1 MSEPKDVTA
10 RKLAHDVGKYVSRAA
25 RNLPKSGAIPDV
37 LVDMLF
43 RDVLG
48 TAPNGTKPSERF
60 EILAREL
67 DVDDPRIADVRE
79 RFARIAALERELSR
93 GTELVVRSIAAD
105 ALAIEQTLTSL
116 ARDLSRDG
124 GHG

>member
-1 MSEPKDVTA
+1 VSEPKDVTA

-48 TAPNGTKPSERF
+48 TAPNGTTPSERF
-60 EILAREL
+60 EALAREL
-67 DVDDPRIADVRE
+67 DVDDPHIADVRE
-79 RFARIAALERELSR
+79 RFARIMALERELSR

-105 ALAIEQTLTSL
+105 ALAIEQALTSL
-116 ARDLSRDG
+116 ARDLSREG
-124 GHG
+124 GHT